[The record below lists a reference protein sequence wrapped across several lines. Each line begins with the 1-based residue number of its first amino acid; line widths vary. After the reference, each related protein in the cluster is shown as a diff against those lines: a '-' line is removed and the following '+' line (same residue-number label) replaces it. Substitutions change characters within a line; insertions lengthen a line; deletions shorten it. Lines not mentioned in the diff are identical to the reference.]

1 MPLAGSHALF
11 GCPGRLARRRS
22 VVVTQDLI
30 VRNAALSDGRTVD
43 IRVVQGRVETIGLGL
58 KGGLEG
64 GGCPVLD
71 ARGGLLLPGLH
82 DHHIHVA
89 ALAAAMTSVR
99 CGPPDVRDEQG
110 LATALNRPGAGWLR
124 GTAYH
129 ESVAGLIDRGWID
142 RVCAHRPVR
151 VQHRSGRLWIFNSL
165 GLEQLLA
172 AGLPPPPGLEKAA
185 GAWTGRLYDEDGWL
199 RRALKGAF
207 PDLTAAGTLLAR
219 YGVTGV
225 TEISPGNDPVAA
237 AHFARQR
244 RNGAFAQ
251 RVVLAGRLDLS
262 HRPLDPVLA
271 MGPVK
276 LHLHEADLP
285 SFDATA
291 DLIGQ
296 AHAAGRV
303 VAVHCV
309 TSVELAFTLAAF
321 RAAGSV
327 PGDRIEH
334 ASITSDAMMREMAA
348 LGLAVV
354 GQPNF
359 VAERGDA
366 YLASVPAEDV
376 PALYRLAGF
385 IGAGIVL
392 AGGSDAP
399 FGAPDPWAAMAAAVS
414 RRTASGTLIGAAE
427 ALDPEQALGLFLADP
442 LDLGR
447 QRRIEPGA
455 PADFCLLTKPWAVA
469 RHALSADL
477 VRATIIAG
485 RIVHQVPDDS

>member
-1 MPLAGSHALF
+1 M
-11 GCPGRLARRRS
+11 
-22 VVVTQDLI
+22 TQDLI
-30 VRNAALSDGRTVD
+30 VHNAALSDGRTVD
-43 IRVVQGRVETIGLGL
+43 VRVVRGRVEAIGQ
-58 KGGLEG
+58 GLEG

-99 CGPPDVRDEQG
+99 CGPPDVRDARG

-151 VQHRSGRLWIFNSL
+151 IQHRSGRLWIFNSL

-172 AGLPPPPGLEKAA
+172 AGPPPPGLEKAA
-185 GAWTGRLYDEDGWL
+185 GAWTGRLYDEDDWL
-199 RRALKGAF
+199 RRTLKGAF
-207 PDLTAAGTLLAR
+207 PDLTAAGARLAS

-237 AHFARQR
+237 AHFARQCHG
-244 RNGAFAQ
+244 GAFAQ

-285 SFDATA
+285 GFDATA
-291 DLIGQ
+291 DLIRA

-321 RAAGSV
+321 RAAGTV

-334 ASITSDAMMREMAA
+334 ASITSDAMMGEMAA

-366 YLASVPAEDV
+366 YLASVAAEDV
-376 PALYRLAGF
+376 PALYRLASF

-427 ALDPEQALGLFLADP
+427 ALDPEQALALFLADP

-455 PADFCLLTKPWAVA
+455 PADFCLLAKPWAVA

-485 RIVHQVPDDS
+485 RIVHQVPADS